1 MCPLFHPL
9 PCIYCLL
16 LAYPY
21 QLVPRSYSYGVDIL
35 PLLMRM
41 WYACT
46 RSLPSAC
53 VVPQVDILLRRF
65 RLTSTICFR
74 RPKSGLLS
82 FFSWVFQVHGT
93 EESACHY
100 KSYKSTHG
108 NAQMHLV
115 YRNFHI
121 APRDVK
127 RVHLTWTISK
137 VRKVRLSGSDG
148 CLFKFMAQ
156 TRGQTITM
164 IIMLSLEIPTTHTNA
179 LSDLCMCASPRNPNP
194 CHAQLRL
201 P

>member
-1 MCPLFHPL
+1 MHVQG
-9 PCIYCLL
+9 
-16 LAYPY
+16 AYHRHASY
-21 QLVPRSYSYGVDIL
+21 HKLIFFSDASASRQLYVSEG
-35 PLLMRM
+35 
-41 WYACT
+41 
-46 RSLPSAC
+46 
-53 VVPQVDILLRRF
+53 RRADYY
-65 RLTSTICFR
+65 L
-74 RPKSGLLS
+74 

-121 APRDVK
+121 APRHVK